1 MNKVYPQ
8 CESVAKFILPVFRS
22 LVAKELV
29 GKYKYTQT
37 EAAKKLGTTQAAISQ
52 YIHSKR
58 GYKGMEE
65 FDIILPRVQSVAC
78 ETAELIAAERIGS
91 DEVMLSFCKLCTA
104 LREGKQLK

>member
-1 MNKVYPQ
+1 MHLP
-8 CESVAKFILPVFRS
+8 CETVARYVLPVFRS
-22 LVAKELV
+22 YIAKELV
-29 GKYKYTQT
+29 EKYDFTQV
-37 EAAKKLGTTQAAISQ
+37 EAARKLGTTQAAISQ

-91 DEVMLSFCKLCTA
+91 DGVMLSFCKLCTA